1 MASVFPVIGA
11 WWGGNGARIGDGR
24 LIRKGSSSTPF
35 ESAAYTVGER
45 KWTVEITY
53 TSVNSDTQIAMRANW
68 FLAGKQKTDKQD
80 FITTWN
86 IRAGSN
92 AAVKFEFELPT
103 NAYPMWTPSIAVP
116 GTAQDITI
124 HNFNVYE
131 TPKPGIEVVATRALL
146 GVGGSMGL
154 MSFPQ
159 ARVDDLVVVF
169 YASQFGNTAAKPPIG
184 WASSYEKNISGR
196 SGYVAIKRISNST
209 EANNVKLHG
218 DAASAARERALCFLL
233 RGVKDFHLNPWT
245 AGSPVFKDQTQIH
258 LVAAQYHGNNKT
270 PLVPWQDPSED
281 RHYSTGGAST
291 TESWSSIEAGITKS
305 VKTGTNALG
314 FAWVDLIP
322 EVPEEEKKVVPGVAI
337 TEGKDD
343 NPVFIYENGEER
355 PARMR
360 AVPRGYKDIGTMM
373 ITRGFLVAHRGGSVS
388 WPEAS
393 IRAYTNAVMFG
404 AGALEVSCQKT
415 KDGVWFLNHDRTLQR
430 VDKNAPDTP
439 VTEMTWADIQ
449 KYTTMGE
456 PFMTVEEYFAAYGSS
471 HITVLDPKY
480 SAAEWQELKKF
491 FPSDAHGRIIWK
503 FSIDAG
509 WLAGQWKADGWKCW
523 GYSYPDHV
531 TDGRI
536 NEWHK
541 PWDYIGMSW
550 EASDEVWRRTTAL
563 GKPVWG
569 HICPTRQAYD
579 DALAKGAIG
588 CMVSGV
594 ANIYSESLV

>member
-11 WWGGNGARIGDGR
+11 WWGSNGARIGDGR

-35 ESAAYTVGER
+35 ESSAYTVGDR

-53 TSVNSDTQIAMRANW
+53 SADNDTQIAMRANW
-68 FLAGKQKTDKQD
+68 FEAGNKTTGKQD
-80 FITTWN
+80 FIATWN
-86 IRAGSN
+86 IRGGAN
-92 AAVKFEFELPT
+92 AAIRFEFELPT
-103 NAYPMWTPSIAVP
+103 NTYPLWTPSIAVP
-116 GTAQDITI
+116 GTANDITI

-131 TPKPGIEVVATRALL
+131 TPKPGVEVVATQSLL

-159 ARVDDLVVVF
+159 ARVDDVVVVF
-169 YASQFGNTAAKPPIG
+169 YASQFGNTAARPPLG
-184 WASSYEKNISGR
+184 WGSSYEKNISGR

-218 DAASAARERALCFLL
+218 DTTSTARERALCFLL

-245 AGSPVFKDQTQIH
+245 AGSPVFNDQTQIH

-270 PLVPWQDPSED
+270 PIVPWQDPSEE
-281 RHYSTGGAST
+281 RRYSTGGAST

-305 VKTGTNALG
+305 VKTGTNAFG
-314 FAWVDLIP
+314 FAWVDLLP
-322 EVPEEEKKVVPGVAI
+322 EVPEEEQKVVPGVAI
-337 TEGKDD
+337 TEGKLD

-355 PARMR
+355 PATMK

-373 ITRGFLVAHRGGSVS
+373 ITRGFLIAHRGGSVS

-393 IRAYTNAVMFG
+393 IRAYTNAVMYG
-404 AGALEVSCQKT
+404 ADALEVSCQKT
-415 KDGVWFLNHDRTLQR
+415 KDGVWFLNHDRTLKR
-430 VDKNAPDTP
+430 VDPTAPDTP

-449 KYTTMGE
+449 KYHTIGE

-523 GYSYPDHV
+523 GYSYPDQV

-563 GKPVWG
+563 GKPVWA

-579 DALAKGAIG
+579 DGLAKGAIG

>member
-11 WWGGNGARIGDGR
+11 WWGGNGARVGDGR

-35 ESAAYTVGER
+35 ESAAYTVGNR

-53 TSVNSDTQIAMRANW
+53 TADRDTQLAMRANW
-68 FLAGKQKTDKQD
+68 FQAGKQKTDKQD

-86 IRAGSN
+86 IRGGAN
-92 AAVKFEFELPT
+92 AAIKFEFELPT
-103 NAYPMWTPSIAVP
+103 NAYPLWTPSIAVP
-116 GTAQDITI
+116 GTANDITI
-124 HNFNVYE
+124 HNFNIYE
-131 TPKPGIEVVATRALL
+131 TPKPGVEVVATQSIL
-146 GVGGSMGL
+146 GTGGNMGL

-159 ARVDDLVVVF
+159 AKVDDLVVVF
-169 YASQFGNTAAKPPIG
+169 YASQFGNTAAKPPLG
-184 WASSYEKNISGR
+184 WASSVEKNVNGR
-196 SGYVAIKRISNST
+196 SGYVAIKRVTNVSEVT
-209 EANNVKLHG
+209 NVKLHG
-218 DAASAARERALCFLL
+218 DTTTTARERALCFLL
-233 RGVKDFHLNPWT
+233 RGVKDFYPNGWT
-245 AGSPVFKDQTQIH
+245 AGTPAFRDEKFIH

-270 PLVPWQDPSED
+270 PLDPWQDPTEE

-305 VKTGTNALG
+305 VKHGTNALG
-314 FAWVDLIP
+314 FAWIDLTP
-322 EVPEEEKKVVPGVAI
+322 LVEEEEKKVVPGVAI
-337 TEGKDD
+337 TEGKTD
-343 NPVFIYENGEER
+343 NPVFIYENREER
-355 PARMR
+355 PATMR

-373 ITRGFLVAHRGGSVS
+373 ITRGFLIAHRGGSVS

-430 VDKNAPDTP
+430 VDKTAPDTP

-449 KYTTMGE
+449 KYHTIGE

-480 SAAEWQELKKF
+480 SAAEWQDLKKF
-491 FPSDAHGRIIWK
+491 FPTDAHGRIIWK

-509 WLAGQWKADGWKCW
+509 WLANQWKTDGWKCW
-523 GYSYPDHV
+523 GYSYPDQV

-579 DALAKGAIG
+579 DALAKGAVG

>member
-35 ESAAYTVGER
+35 ESAAYTVGDR

-53 TSVNSDTQIAMRANW
+53 TADRDTQLAMRANW
-68 FLAGKQKTDKQD
+68 FQADKQKTDKQD

-86 IRAGSN
+86 IRGGTN
-92 AAVKFEFELPT
+92 AALRFEFELPN

-124 HNFNVYE
+124 HNFNIYE
-131 TPKPGIEVVATRALL
+131 TPKPGLKVNLSGGWGSEANGFGVYYLL
-146 GVGGSMGL
+146 GSRAKVG
-154 MSFPQ
+154 
-159 ARVDDLVVVF
+159 DLLVVF
-169 YASQFGNTAAKPPIG
+169 YASQYGNTKARPPAG
-184 WASSYEKNISGR
+184 WDFKYTSDAGGR
-196 SGYVAIKRISNST
+196 SGYIAVKRCTKEDLDQNIKFNSDSPTDARENFILYSIEGVSNYT
-209 EANNVKLHG
+209 IHQWQPGIPTL
-218 DAASAARERALCFLL
+218 DAA
-233 RGVKDFHLNPWT
+233 KKN
-245 AGSPVFKDQTQIH
+245 
-258 LVAAQYHGNNKT
+258 LVAVQYHA
-270 PLVPWQDPSED
+270 
-281 RHYSTGGAST
+281 YSSTKKPVWYPPEAHDVTTGGKRVT
-291 TESWSSIEAGITKS
+291 NGPWSLTIGAIADS
-305 VKTGTNALG
+305 VKETFGARAY
-314 FAWVDLIP
+314 AWVEL
-322 EVPEEEKKVVPGVAI
+322 EETKPVQPKPQVPGVEVVGSA
-337 TEGKDD
+337 TS
-343 NPVFIYENGEER
+343 NLVFIYQNGEER
-355 PARMR
+355 PATMR
-360 AVPRGYKDIGTMM
+360 AVPRGYSDIYTMM
-373 ITRGFLVAHRGGSVS
+373 DTRGFLIAHRGGSVS

-430 VDKNAPDTP
+430 VDKTAPDTP
-439 VTEMTWADIQ
+439 VTEMTWAEIQ
-449 KYTTMGE
+449 KYHTIGE

-480 SAAEWQELKKF
+480 SAVQWEELKKF

-509 WLAGQWKADGWKCW
+509 WLVNQWKADGWKCW

-541 PWDYIGMSW
+541 PWDYIGMSFD
-550 EASDEVWRRTTAL
+550 ASDEVWNRTTAL

-579 DALAKGAIG
+579 DALAKGAVG

-594 ANIYSESLV
+594 ANIYSKSLV

>member
-35 ESAAYTVGER
+35 ENAAYTVGKR

-53 TSVNSDTQIAMRANW
+53 TSAMSDTQLAMRANW
-68 FLAGKQKTDKQD
+68 FLANKQKTDKQD

-131 TPKPGIEVVATRALL
+131 TPKPGIEVVATQAIS

-159 ARVDDLVVVF
+159 ARVDDVVVVF
-169 YASQFGNTAAKPPIG
+169 YASQFGNTAARPPVG
-184 WASSYEKNISGR
+184 WGSSYEKNISGR

-218 DAASAARERALCFLL
+218 DMTSTARERALCFLL

-270 PLVPWQDPSED
+270 PLVPWQDPSEE

-314 FAWVDLIP
+314 FAWVDLLP

-337 TEGKDD
+337 TEGKTD
-343 NPVFIYENGEER
+343 NPVLIYENGEER
-355 PARMR
+355 PATMK

-393 IRAYTNAVMFG
+393 MRAYTNAVMFG

-430 VDKNAPDTP
+430 VDKSAPDTP
-439 VTEMTWADIQ
+439 VTEMTWAEIQ
-449 KYTTMGE
+449 KYTTIGE

-523 GYSYPDHV
+523 GYSYPDQV

-579 DALAKGAIG
+579 DALAKGAVG

>member
-11 WWGGNGARIGDGR
+11 WWGGNGARVGDGR
-24 LIRKGSSSTPF
+24 LIRKGYSSTPF
-35 ESAAYTVGER
+35 DQSAYTVGDR

-53 TSVNSDTQIAMRANW
+53 SADQDTQIAVRANW
-68 FLAGKQKTDKQD
+68 FDAGKKTTGKQD

-92 AAVKFEFELPT
+92 AAVKFDFELPA
-103 NAYPMWTPSIAVP
+103 NAYPLWTPSIAVP
-116 GTAQDITI
+116 GTANDITI

-131 TPKPGIEVVATRALL
+131 TPKPGLTVNLSGGRGSEANGFGTYYLL
-146 GVGGSMGL
+146 GSRAKVG
-154 MSFPQ
+154 
-159 ARVDDLVVVF
+159 DLLVVF
-169 YASQFGNTAAKPPIG
+169 YASQYGDTKARPPAG
-184 WASSYEKNISGR
+184 WDFKYTRDAGGR
-196 SGYVAIKRISNST
+196 SGYIAVKRCSKEDLDKDIKFNSDSPT
-209 EANNVKLHG
+209 EARENFILYSIEGVSNYTIHQWQPGIPTL
-218 DAASAARERALCFLL
+218 DSAKKNLVAVQYHAYSSTKEPVWYPPEAQ
-233 RGVKDFHLNPWT
+233 NIT
-245 AGSPVFKDQTQIH
+245 AGGKRVIN
-258 LVAAQYHGNNKT
+258 G
-270 PLVPWQDPSED
+270 PWSL
-281 RHYSTGGAST
+281 TIGA
-291 TESWSSIEAGITKS
+291 IANS
-305 VKTGTNALG
+305 VKETFGARAY
-314 FAWVDLIP
+314 AWIEL
-322 EVPEEEKKVVPGVAI
+322 EESNPVQPKPQVPGVDIVGSAAS
-337 TEGKDD
+337 
-343 NPVFIYENGEER
+343 NPVFVYQNGEER
-355 PARMR
+355 PATMR
-360 AVPRGYKDIGTMM
+360 AVPRGYSDIYTMM
-373 ITRGFLVAHRGGSVS
+373 DTRGFLIAHRGGSVS

-393 IRAYTNAVMFG
+393 MRAYTNSVMFG

-415 KDGVWFLNHDRTLQR
+415 NDGVWFLNHDRTLQR
-430 VDKNAPDTP
+430 VDKSAPDTP
-439 VTEMTWADIQ
+439 VTEMTWAEIQ
-449 KYTTMGE
+449 KYTTIGE

-491 FPSDAHGRIIWK
+491 FPTDAHGRIIWK

-523 GYSYPDHV
+523 GYAYPDHV

-550 EASDEVWRRTTAL
+550 EASDEVWRRTTAI
-563 GKPVWG
+563 GKPVWA

-579 DALAKGAIG
+579 DGLAKGAIG

>member
-1 MASVFPVIGA
+1 MASVFPIIGT
-11 WWGGNGARIGDGR
+11 WWGGNGARVGDGR

-35 ESAAYTVGER
+35 ESSAYPVGNR

-53 TSVNSDTQIAMRANW
+53 SADQDTQIAMRANW
-68 FLAGKQKTDKQD
+68 FEAGKKTTGKQD

-86 IRAGSN
+86 IRGGAN
-92 AAVKFEFELPT
+92 AALRFEFELPT
-103 NAYPMWTPSIAVP
+103 STYPLWTPSIAVP
-116 GTAQDITI
+116 GTANDITI

-131 TPKPGIEVVATRALL
+131 TPKPGVEVVATQSIL

-159 ARVDDLVVVF
+159 ARVDDVVVVF
-169 YASQFGNTAAKPPIG
+169 YASQFGNTAARPPIG
-184 WASSYEKNISGR
+184 WASSLEKNVSGR
-196 SGYVAIKRISNST
+196 SGYVAVKKITNST
-209 EANNVKLHG
+209 EANNIKLHG
-218 DAASAARERALCFLL
+218 NTTTTARERALCLLL
-233 RGVKDFHLNPWT
+233 RGVKEFVINPWT
-245 AGSPVFKDQTQIH
+245 AGTPILKDDKYIH

-270 PLVPWQDPSED
+270 PLVPWQDPSEE
-281 RHYSTGGAST
+281 RRYSTGGAST
-291 TESWSSIEAGITKS
+291 TESWSSIEAGITKN
-305 VKTGTNALG
+305 VKAGTNALG
-314 FAWVDLIP
+314 FAWVDL
-322 EVPEEEKKVVPGVAI
+322 VPIVEDVPQKVVPGVAI
-337 TEGKDD
+337 TGGKLD

-355 PARMR
+355 PTTMK

-373 ITRGFLVAHRGGSVS
+373 ITRGFLIAHRGGSVS

-393 IRAYTNAVMFG
+393 MRAYTNAVMFG

-430 VDKNAPDTP
+430 VDKSAPDTP
-439 VTEMTWADIQ
+439 VTEMTWAEIK
-449 KYTTMGE
+449 KYTTIGE
-456 PFMTVEEYFAAYGSS
+456 PFMTVEEYFSAYGSS

-480 SAAEWQELKKF
+480 SAAQWQELKKF
-491 FPSDAHGRIIWK
+491 FPTDAQGRIIWK

-509 WLAGQWKADGWKCW
+509 WLANQWKSDGWKCW
-523 GYSYPDHV
+523 GYSYPDQV

-536 NEWHK
+536 NEWYK

-563 GKPVWG
+563 GKPVWA

-579 DALAKGAIG
+579 DGLAKGAIG

-594 ANIYSESLV
+594 ANIYSDSLV

>member
-1 MASVFPVIGA
+1 M
-11 WWGGNGARIGDGR
+11 
-24 LIRKGSSSTPF
+24 
-35 ESAAYTVGER
+35 
-45 KWTVEITY
+45 
-53 TSVNSDTQIAMRANW
+53 SDTQLAMRANW
-68 FLAGKQKTDKQD
+68 FLANKQKTDKQD

-103 NAYPMWTPSIAVP
+103 NTYPMWTPSIAVP

-124 HNFNVYE
+124 HNFNIYE
-131 TPKPGIEVVATRALL
+131 TPKPGIEVVATQALL
-146 GVGGSMGL
+146 GVGGSMSL

-159 ARVDDLVVVF
+159 ARVDDVVVVF
-169 YASQFGNTAAKPPIG
+169 YASQFGNTAAKPPVG
-184 WASSYEKNISGR
+184 WGSSYEKNISGR

-209 EANNVKLHG
+209 EANKVKLHG
-218 DAASAARERALCFLL
+218 DTISTARERALCFLL

-258 LVAAQYHGNNKT
+258 LVAAQYHGTNKT
-270 PLVPWQDPSED
+270 SIVPWQDPSED

-305 VKTGTNALG
+305 VKTGTNAFG
-314 FAWVDLIP
+314 FAWVDLLP
-322 EVPEEEKKVVPGVAI
+322 EVPEEEQKVVPGVAI
-337 TEGKDD
+337 TEGKLD

-355 PARMR
+355 PATMK

-373 ITRGFLVAHRGGSVS
+373 ITRGFLIAHRGGSVS

-393 IRAYTNAVMFG
+393 IRAYTNAVMYG

-430 VDKNAPDTP
+430 VDKSAPDTP

-449 KYTTMGE
+449 KYHTIGE

-491 FPSDAHGRIIWK
+491 FPTDAQGRIIWK

-509 WLAGQWKADGWKCW
+509 WLANQWKSDGWKCW

-579 DALAKGAIG
+579 DALAKGAVG

>member
-24 LIRKGSSSTPF
+24 LVRKGSSSTPF
-35 ESAAYTVGER
+35 ESAAYTVGDR

-53 TSVNSDTQIAMRANW
+53 TADRDTQLAMRANW
-68 FLAGKQKTDKQD
+68 FQAGKQKTDKQD

-86 IRAGSN
+86 IRGGTN
-92 AAVKFEFELPT
+92 AAIKFDFELPN

-131 TPKPGIEVVATRALL
+131 TPKPGIEVVATQALL
-146 GVGGSMGL
+146 GIGGSMGL

-159 ARVDDLVVVF
+159 ARVDDVVVVF
-169 YASQFGNTAAKPPIG
+169 YASQFGNTAARPPVG
-184 WASSYEKNISGR
+184 WGSSYEKNISGR

-209 EANNVKLHG
+209 EANNVRLHG
-218 DAASAARERALCFLL
+218 DTASAARERALCFLL

-258 LVAAQYHGNNKT
+258 LVAAQYHGGNKT

-314 FAWVDLIP
+314 FAWVDLLP
-322 EVPEEEKKVVPGVAI
+322 EVPEEEQKILPGVAI
-337 TEGKDD
+337 TEGKLD

-355 PARMR
+355 PATMK

-373 ITRGFLVAHRGGSVS
+373 ITRGFLIAHRGGSVS

-430 VDKNAPDTP
+430 VDKTAPDTP
-439 VTEMTWADIQ
+439 VTEMTWAEIQ
-449 KYTTMGE
+449 KFTTMGE

-480 SAAEWQELKKF
+480 SAVQWEELKKF

-509 WLAGQWKADGWKCW
+509 WLANQWKADGWKCW
-523 GYSYPDHV
+523 GYSYPDQV

-541 PWDYIGMSW
+541 PWDYIGMSFD
-550 EASDEVWRRTTAL
+550 ASDEVWNRTTAL

-579 DALAKGAIG
+579 DALAKGAVG

>member
-11 WWGGNGARIGDGR
+11 WWGGNGARVGDGR

-35 ESAAYTVGER
+35 ESSAYSVGER

-53 TSVNSDTQIAMRANW
+53 TADRDTQLAMRSNW
-68 FLAGKQKTDKQD
+68 FEAGKKTTGKQD

-86 IRAGSN
+86 IRGGAN
-92 AAVKFEFELPT
+92 AAIKFEFELPA
-103 NAYPMWTPSIAVP
+103 NAYPLWTPSIAVP
-116 GTAQDITI
+116 GTANDITI

-131 TPKPGIEVVATRALL
+131 TPKPGIEVVATQSIL
-146 GVGGSMGL
+146 GTGGNMEL

-159 ARVDDLVVVF
+159 AKVDDLVVVF
-169 YASQFGNTAAKPPIG
+169 YASQFGNTAAKPPLG
-184 WASSYEKNISGR
+184 WASSIEKNVNGR
-196 SGYVAIKRISNST
+196 SGYVAIKRVTNVSEVT
-209 EANNVKLHG
+209 NVKLHG
-218 DAASAARERALCFLL
+218 DTTTTARERALCFLL
-233 RGVKDFHLNPWT
+233 RGVKDFYPNGWT
-245 AGSPVFKDQTQIH
+245 AGTPAFRDEKFIH

-270 PLVPWQDPSED
+270 PLDPWQDSTEE

-291 TESWSSIEAGITKS
+291 TESWSSIEAGVTKS
-305 VKTGTNALG
+305 VRHGTNALG
-314 FAWVDLIP
+314 FAWVDLTP
-322 EVPEEEKKVVPGVAI
+322 LVEEEEKKVVPGVAI
-337 TEGKDD
+337 TEGKLD
-343 NPVFIYENGEER
+343 NPVFIWENSEER
-355 PARMR
+355 PATMR

-373 ITRGFLVAHRGGSVS
+373 ITRGFLIAHRGGSVS

-415 KDGVWFLNHDRTLQR
+415 KDGVWFLNHDRTLKR
-430 VDKNAPDTP
+430 VDPTAPDTP

-449 KYTTMGE
+449 KYHTIGE

-480 SAAEWQELKKF
+480 SAVEWQELKKF
-491 FPSDAHGRIIWK
+491 FPTDAHGRIIWK

-509 WLAGQWKADGWKCW
+509 WLANQWKSDGWKCW
-523 GYSYPDHV
+523 GYSYPDQV

-536 NEWHK
+536 NEWYK

-579 DALAKGAIG
+579 DALAKGAVG

>member
-35 ESAAYTVGER
+35 ESAAYTVGDR
-45 KWTVEITY
+45 KWTAEITY

-68 FLAGKQKTDKQD
+68 FLANKQKTNNQD

-103 NAYPMWTPSIAVP
+103 NTYPMWTPSIAVP

-131 TPKPGIEVVATRALL
+131 TPKPGIEVVATQALL

-159 ARVDDLVVVF
+159 ARVDDVVVVF
-169 YASQFGNTAAKPPIG
+169 YASQFGNTAARPPVG
-184 WASSYEKNISGR
+184 WGSSYEKNISGR

-218 DAASAARERALCFLL
+218 DMASTARERALCFLL

-314 FAWVDLIP
+314 FAWVDLLP

-337 TEGKDD
+337 TDGKVD

-355 PARMR
+355 PATMK

-373 ITRGFLVAHRGGSVS
+373 ITRGFLIAHRGGSVS

-393 IRAYTNAVMFG
+393 MRAYTNAVMYG

-415 KDGVWFLNHDRTLQR
+415 KDGVWFLNHDRTLKR
-430 VDKNAPDTP
+430 VDPTAPDTP

-449 KYTTMGE
+449 KYHTIGE

-480 SAAEWQELKKF
+480 SAVEWQELKKF
-491 FPSDAHGRIIWK
+491 FPTDAHGRIIWK

-509 WLAGQWKADGWKCW
+509 WLANQWKADGWKCW
-523 GYSYPDHV
+523 GYSYPDQV

-579 DALAKGAIG
+579 DALAKGAVG

>member
-24 LIRKGSSSTPF
+24 LLRKGSSSTPF
-35 ESAAYTVGER
+35 ESAAYTVGDR

-53 TSVNSDTQIAMRANW
+53 SADQDTQIAMRANW
-68 FLAGKQKTDKQD
+68 FEAGKKTTGKQD

-92 AAVKFEFELPT
+92 AAVKFDFELPA
-103 NAYPMWTPSIAVP
+103 NAYPLWTPSIAVP
-116 GTAQDITI
+116 GTANDITI
-124 HNFNVYE
+124 HNFNIYE
-131 TPKPGIEVVATRALL
+131 TPKPGLTVNLSGGRGSEATGFGTYYLL
-146 GVGGSMGL
+146 GSRAKVG
-154 MSFPQ
+154 
-159 ARVDDLVVVF
+159 DLLVVF
-169 YASQFGNTAAKPPIG
+169 YASQYGNTKARPPSG
-184 WASSYEKNISGR
+184 WDFKYTSDAGGR
-196 SGYVAIKRISNST
+196 SGYLAVKRCTEEDLDKNIKFNSDSPT
-209 EANNVKLHG
+209 EARENFILYSIGGVSNYTIHQWQPGIPAL
-218 DAASAARERALCFLL
+218 DAT
-233 RGVKDFHLNPWT
+233 KKN
-245 AGSPVFKDQTQIH
+245 
-258 LVAAQYHGNNKT
+258 LVAVQYHA
-270 PLVPWQDPSED
+270 
-281 RHYSTGGAST
+281 YSSTKEPVWYPPEAQNVTTGGKRVT
-291 TESWSSIEAGITKS
+291 NGSWSLTIGAIANS
-305 VKTGTNALG
+305 VKETFGARAY
-314 FAWVDLIP
+314 AWVEL
-322 EVPEEEKKVVPGVAI
+322 EESNPVQPKPQVPGVEVVGSA
-337 TEGKDD
+337 TT
-343 NPVFIYENGEER
+343 NLVFVYQNGEEHQ
-355 PARMR
+355 ATMK

-373 ITRGFLVAHRGGSVS
+373 ITRGFLIAHRGGSVS

-393 IRAYTNAVMFG
+393 MRAYTNAVMYG

-430 VDKNAPDTP
+430 VDKTAPNTP

-449 KYTTMGE
+449 KYHTIGE

-491 FPSDAHGRIIWK
+491 FPTDAHGRIIWK

-550 EASDEVWRRTTAL
+550 EASDEVWRRTTAF

-579 DALAKGAIG
+579 DALAKGAVG

>member
-1 MASVFPVIGA
+1 MASVFPVIGS
-11 WWGGNGARIGDGR
+11 WWGGNGARVGDGR

-35 ESAAYTVGER
+35 ESFAYTVGDR

-53 TSVNSDTQIAMRANW
+53 TADRDTQLVMRANW
-68 FLAGKQKTDKQD
+68 FQADKQKTDKQD

-86 IRAGSN
+86 IRGGTN
-92 AAVKFEFELPT
+92 AAIKFDFELPN

-131 TPKPGIEVVATRALL
+131 TPKPGIEVVATQALL

-159 ARVDDLVVVF
+159 ARVDDVVVVF
-169 YASQFGNTAAKPPIG
+169 YASQFGNTAARPPLG
-184 WASSYEKNISGR
+184 WGSSYEKNISGR

-218 DAASAARERALCFLL
+218 GTTSTARERALCFLL

-245 AGSPVFKDQTQIH
+245 AGSPVFKDKTQIH
-258 LVAAQYHGNNKT
+258 LVAAQYHGNNNT
-270 PLVPWQDPSED
+270 PLVPWQDPSEE

-305 VKTGTNALG
+305 VKTGTNAYG
-314 FAWVDLIP
+314 FAWVDLLP
-322 EVPEEEKKVVPGVAI
+322 EVPEEEQKVVPGVAI
-337 TEGKDD
+337 TEGKLD
-343 NPVFIYENGEER
+343 NPVFIYENAEER
-355 PARMR
+355 PATMR

-373 ITRGFLVAHRGGSVS
+373 ITRGFLIAHRGGSVS

-393 IRAYTNAVMFG
+393 MRAYTNAVMFG

-415 KDGVWFLNHDRTLQR
+415 KDGVWFLNHDRTLKR
-430 VDKNAPDTP
+430 VDKTAPDTP
-439 VTEMTWADIQ
+439 VTEMTWAEIQ
-449 KYTTMGE
+449 KYTTIGE
-456 PFMTVEEYFAAYGSS
+456 PFVTVEEYFAAYGSS

-491 FPSDAHGRIIWK
+491 LPTDAHGRIIWK

-563 GKPVWG
+563 GKPVWA

-579 DALAKGAIG
+579 DGLAKGAIG

-594 ANIYSESLV
+594 ASIYSESLV

>member
-11 WWGGNGARIGDGR
+11 WWGGNGARVGDGR

-35 ESAAYTVGER
+35 ESSAYTVGER

-53 TSVNSDTQIAMRANW
+53 SADNDTQLAMRANW
-68 FLAGKQKTDKQD
+68 FEAGKKTTGKQD

-86 IRAGSN
+86 IRGGAN
-92 AAVKFEFELPT
+92 AAIKFEFELPT
-103 NAYPMWTPSIAVP
+103 NAYPLWTPSIAVP
-116 GTAQDITI
+116 GTANDITI
-124 HNFNVYE
+124 HNFNIYE
-131 TPKPGIEVVATRALL
+131 TPKPGVEVVATQSIL
-146 GVGGSMGL
+146 GTGGNMGL
-154 MSFPQ
+154 LSFPQ
-159 ARVDDLVVVF
+159 ANVDDLVVVF
-169 YASQFGNTAAKPPIG
+169 YASQFGNTAAKPPLG
-184 WASSYEKNISGR
+184 WASSVEKNVNGR
-196 SGYVAIKRISNST
+196 SGYVAIKRVTNVSEVT
-209 EANNVKLHG
+209 NVKLHG
-218 DAASAARERALCFLL
+218 DTTTTARERALCFLL
-233 RGVKDFHLNPWT
+233 RGVKDFYPNGWT
-245 AGSPVFKDQTQIH
+245 AGTPAFRDEKFIH

-270 PLVPWQDPSED
+270 PLDPWQDPTEE

-305 VKTGTNALG
+305 VKHGTNALG
-314 FAWVDLIP
+314 FAWVDLTPLI
-322 EVPEEEKKVVPGVAI
+322 EEEEKKVVPGVAI
-337 TEGKDD
+337 TEGKLD

-355 PARMR
+355 PATMR

-373 ITRGFLVAHRGGSVS
+373 ITRGFLIAHRGGSVS

-393 IRAYTNAVMFG
+393 MRAYTNAVMFG

-415 KDGVWFLNHDRTLQR
+415 KDGVWFLNHDRTLKR
-430 VDKNAPDTP
+430 VDPTAPDTP

-449 KYTTMGE
+449 KYHTIGE

-480 SAAEWQELKKF
+480 SAVEWQELKKF
-491 FPSDAHGRIIWK
+491 FPTDAHGRIIWK

-509 WLAGQWKADGWKCW
+509 WLANQWKSDGWKCW
-523 GYSYPDHV
+523 GYSYPDQV

-563 GKPVWG
+563 GKPVWA

-579 DALAKGAIG
+579 DGLAKGAVG

>member
-35 ESAAYTVGER
+35 ESAAYTVGDR

-53 TSVNSDTQIAMRANW
+53 TADRDTQLAMRANW
-68 FLAGKQKTDKQD
+68 FPAGKQKTDKQD

-92 AAVKFEFELPT
+92 AAVKFEFELPN

-124 HNFNVYE
+124 HNFNVYA
-131 TPKPGIEVVATRALL
+131 TPKPGLNVNLSGGRGSEANGFGTYFLL
-146 GVGGSMGL
+146 GDKAKVG
-154 MSFPQ
+154 
-159 ARVDDLVVVF
+159 DLLVVF
-169 YASQFGNTAAKPPIG
+169 YASQYGNTKARPPAG
-184 WASSYEKNISGR
+184 WDFKYTSDAGGR
-196 SGYVAIKRISNST
+196 SGYIAVKRCAQEDLDKNIKFNNDSPT
-209 EANNVKLHG
+209 EARENFILYSIEGVSNYTIHQWQPGIPTL
-218 DAASAARERALCFLL
+218 DAS
-233 RGVKDFHLNPWT
+233 KKN
-245 AGSPVFKDQTQIH
+245 
-258 LVAAQYHGNNKT
+258 LVAVQYHA
-270 PLVPWQDPSED
+270 
-281 RHYSTGGAST
+281 YSSTKEPVWYPPEAQNVTTGGKRVT
-291 TESWSSIEAGITKS
+291 NGSWSLTIGAIANS
-305 VKTGTNALG
+305 VKETFGARAY
-314 FAWVDLIP
+314 AWVEL
-322 EVPEEEKKVVPGVAI
+322 EESNPVQPKPQVPGVEVVGSA
-337 TEGKDD
+337 TT
-343 NPVFIYENGEER
+343 NLVFVYQNGEER
-355 PARMR
+355 PATMK

-373 ITRGFLVAHRGGSVS
+373 ITRGFLIAHRGGSVS

-393 IRAYTNAVMFG
+393 MRAYTNAVMYG

-415 KDGVWFLNHDRTLQR
+415 KDGVWFLNHDRTLKR
-430 VDKNAPDTP
+430 VDPTAPDTP

-449 KYTTMGE
+449 KYHTIGE

-491 FPSDAHGRIIWK
+491 FPTDAQGRIIWK

-509 WLAGQWKADGWKCW
+509 WLANQWKSDGWKCW
-523 GYSYPDHV
+523 GYSYPDQV

-550 EASDEVWRRTTAL
+550 EASDEVWRRATAL
-563 GKPVWG
+563 GKPVWA

-579 DALAKGAIG
+579 DGLAKGAVG

>member
-1 MASVFPVIGA
+1 MASVFPVIGT
-11 WWGGNGARIGDGR
+11 WWGGNGARVGDGR

-35 ESAAYTVGER
+35 ESSAYTVGDR

-53 TSVNSDTQIAMRANW
+53 SADQDTQIAMRANW
-68 FLAGKQKTDKQD
+68 FEAGKKTTGKQD

-86 IRAGSN
+86 IRGGVN
-92 AAVKFEFELPT
+92 AAIRFEFELPT
-103 NAYPMWTPSIAVP
+103 NTYPLWTPSIAVP
-116 GTAQDITI
+116 GTANDITI

-131 TPKPGIEVVATRALL
+131 TPKPGVEVVATQSIL

-159 ARVDDLVVVF
+159 ARVDDVVVVF
-169 YASQFGNTAAKPPIG
+169 YASQFGNTAARPPIG
-184 WASSYEKNISGR
+184 WASSFEKNVSGR
-196 SGYVAIKRISNST
+196 SGYVAVKKITNST
-209 EANNVKLHG
+209 EANNIKLHG
-218 DAASAARERALCFLL
+218 DTTTTARERALCFLL
-233 RGVKDFHLNPWT
+233 RGVKEFAINPWT
-245 AGSPVFKDQTQIH
+245 SGTPILKDDKYIH

-270 PLVPWQDPSED
+270 PLVPWQDPSEE

-291 TESWSSIEAGITKS
+291 TDSWSSIEGGITKN
-305 VKTGTNALG
+305 VKTGTNAFG
-314 FAWVDLIP
+314 FAWVDL
-322 EVPEEEKKVVPGVAI
+322 VPMVEDVPQKVIPGVAI
-337 TEGKDD
+337 SEGKL
-343 NPVFIYENGEER
+343 NNLVFIYENGEER
-355 PARMR
+355 PATMR

-373 ITRGFLVAHRGGSVS
+373 ITRGFLIAHRGGSVS

-393 IRAYTNAVMFG
+393 MRAYTNAVMYG

-430 VDKNAPDTP
+430 VDKSAPDTP
-439 VTEMTWADIQ
+439 VTEMTWAEIK
-449 KYTTMGE
+449 KYTTIGE

-480 SAAEWQELKKF
+480 SATQWQELKKF
-491 FPSDAHGRIIWK
+491 FPSDAQGRIIWK

-509 WLAGQWKADGWKCW
+509 WLANQWKSDGWKCW
-523 GYSYPDHV
+523 GYSYPDQV

-579 DALAKGAIG
+579 DALAKGAVG

>member
-35 ESAAYTVGER
+35 ESAAYTVGDR

-53 TSVNSDTQIAMRANW
+53 TADRDTQLAMRANW
-68 FLAGKQKTDKQD
+68 FQAGKQKTDKQD

-86 IRAGSN
+86 IRGGTN
-92 AAVKFEFELPT
+92 AAIKFDFELPN

-116 GTAQDITI
+116 GTANDITI
-124 HNFNVYE
+124 HNFNIYE
-131 TPKPGIEVVATRALL
+131 TPKPGIEVVATQALL

-159 ARVDDLVVVF
+159 ARVDDVVVVF
-169 YASQFGNTAAKPPIG
+169 YASQFGNTAARPPTG
-184 WASSYEKNISGR
+184 WGSSYEKNISGR

-218 DAASAARERALCFLL
+218 DMASTARERALCFLL

-245 AGSPVFKDQTQIH
+245 AGSPVFKDQAQIH

-270 PLVPWQDPSED
+270 PIVPWQDPSEE

-305 VKTGTNALG
+305 VKTGTNAHG

-337 TEGKDD
+337 TEGKLD

-355 PARMR
+355 PATMR

-393 IRAYTNAVMFG
+393 MRAYTNAVMFG

-430 VDKNAPDTP
+430 VDKTAPNTP
-439 VTEMTWADIQ
+439 VTEMTWAEIQ
-449 KYTTMGE
+449 KYTTIGE

-480 SAAEWQELKKF
+480 SAVEWQELKKF
-491 FPSDAHGRIIWK
+491 FPTDAHGRIIWK

-523 GYSYPDHV
+523 GYSYPDQA

-541 PWDYIGMSW
+541 PWDYVGMTFD
-550 EASDEVWRRTTAL
+550 ASDEVWRRTIAL

-569 HICPTRQAYD
+569 HICPTRDAYD
-579 DALAKGAIG
+579 QAMAKGAIG

>member
-11 WWGGNGARIGDGR
+11 WWGGNGARVGDGR

-35 ESAAYTVGER
+35 EVNAYPVFNR

-53 TSVNSDTQIAMRANW
+53 SADQDTQIAMRTNW
-68 FLAGKQKTDKQD
+68 FEAGKKSTGKQD

-86 IRAGSN
+86 IRGGAN
-92 AAVKFEFELPT
+92 AALKFDFELPVNT
-103 NAYPMWTPSIAVP
+103 YPLWTPSIAVP
-116 GTAQDITI
+116 GTANDITI
-124 HNFNVYE
+124 HNFNIYE
-131 TPKPGIEVVATRALL
+131 TPKPGLQVHLAS
-146 GVGGSMGL
+146 GGGSEANGFGTFRFVA
-154 MSFPQ
+154 STTE
-159 ARVDDLVVVF
+159 VGDLLVVF
-169 YASQFGNTAAKPPIG
+169 YASQFGNTKARPPSG
-184 WASSYEKNISGR
+184 WDFQYTSDAGGR
-196 SGYVAIKRISNST
+196 SGYVAVKRCTADDVGATFKFNSDDT
-209 EANNVKLHG
+209 TN
-218 DAASAARERALCFLL
+218 ARENFVVFAIGGVSNYKIHQWQPGIPAL
-233 RGVKDFHLNPWT
+233 KSDKKN
-245 AGSPVFKDQTQIH
+245 
-258 LVAAQYHGNNKT
+258 LVAVQYHAVASRDEPAWYPPGT
-270 PLVPWQDPSED
+270 DPIA
-281 RHYSTGGAST
+281 RGGKRNRGT
-291 TESWSSIEAGITKS
+291 SWSMTIGAVANS
-305 VKTGTNALG
+305 VKESYGARAYAWLELEETNPAP
-314 FAWVDLIP
+314 P
-322 EVPEEEKKVVPGVAI
+322 EINIPGVEI
-337 TEGKDD
+337 HDIGSS
-343 NPVFIYENGEER
+343 NPVYVYHNGEPS
-355 PARMR
+355 PASMR
-360 AVPRGYKDIGTMM
+360 AVPRGYRDIFTM
-373 ITRGFLVAHRGGSVS
+373 IDTHGFLIAHRGGSVS

-415 KDGVWFLNHDRTLQR
+415 KDGVWFLNHDRTLKR
-430 VDKNAPDTP
+430 VDPTAPDTP

-449 KYTTMGE
+449 KYHTIGE
-456 PFMTVEEYFAAYGSS
+456 PFMTVEEYFTAYGSS

-491 FPSDAHGRIIWK
+491 FPTDAHGRIIWK

-509 WLAGQWKADGWKCW
+509 WLANQWKADGWKCW
-523 GYSYPDHV
+523 GYSYPDQV

-541 PWDYIGMSW
+541 PWDYVGMSW

-579 DALAKGAIG
+579 DALAKGAVG

>member
-1 MASVFPVIGA
+1 MASVFPAIGA
-11 WWGGNGARIGDGR
+11 WWGGNGARVGDGR

-35 ESAAYTVGER
+35 ENTAYTVGAR
-45 KWTVEITY
+45 KWTAEITY
-53 TSVNSDTQIAMRANW
+53 SADQDTQLAMRANW
-68 FLAGKQKTDKQD
+68 FLADKQKTDKQD

-86 IRAGSN
+86 LRGGANTAI
-92 AAVKFEFELPT
+92 KFEFELPT
-103 NAYPMWTPSIAVP
+103 NTYPMWTPSIAVP
-116 GTAQDITI
+116 GTANDITI
-124 HNFNVYE
+124 HNLNVYE
-131 TPKPGIEVVATRALL
+131 TPKPGIEVVATQALL

-154 MSFPQ
+154 MSFPK
-159 ARVDDLVVVF
+159 ARVDDVVVVF
-169 YASQFGNTAAKPPIG
+169 YASQFGNTGARPPIG
-184 WASSYEKNISGR
+184 WGSSYEKNISGR

-218 DAASAARERALCFLL
+218 DATSTARERALCFLL

-270 PLVPWQDPSED
+270 PLIPWQDPSED

-291 TESWSSIEAGITKS
+291 TESWSSIEAGFTKS
-305 VKTGTNALG
+305 VKAGTNALG
-314 FAWVDLIP
+314 FAWIDLLP
-322 EVPEEEKKVVPGVAI
+322 EVPEEEQKIVPGVAI
-337 TEGKDD
+337 TEGKLD
-343 NPVFIYENGEER
+343 NPVFIYENGEEH
-355 PARMR
+355 PATMR
-360 AVPRGYKDIGTMM
+360 AVPLGYKDIGTMM
-373 ITRGFLVAHRGGSVS
+373 ITRGFLIAHRGGSVS

-393 IRAYTNAVMFG
+393 MRAYTNSVMYG

-430 VDKNAPDTP
+430 VDKTAPDTP
-439 VTEMTWADIQ
+439 VTEMTWAEIQ
-449 KYTTMGE
+449 KYTTIGE
-456 PFMTVEEYFAAYGSS
+456 PFMTVEEYFSAYGSS

-509 WLAGQWKADGWKCW
+509 WLANQWKADGWKCW

-541 PWDYIGMSW
+541 PWDYVGMSW
-550 EASDEVWRRTTAL
+550 EASDEVWRRTIAL
-563 GKPVWG
+563 GKPVWA
-569 HICPTRQAYD
+569 HICPTRDAYD
-579 DALAKGAIG
+579 QGLAKGAIG

>member
-1 MASVFPVIGA
+1 MASVFPVIGT
-11 WWGGNGARIGDGR
+11 WWGGNGARVGDGR

-35 ESAAYTVGER
+35 ESSAYTVGDH

-53 TSVNSDTQIAMRANW
+53 SADQDTQIAMRANW
-68 FLAGKQKTDKQD
+68 FEAGKKTTGKQD

-86 IRAGSN
+86 IRGGAN
-92 AAVKFEFELPT
+92 AALRFEFELPA
-103 NAYPMWTPSIAVP
+103 NAYPLWTPSIAVP
-116 GTAQDITI
+116 GTANDITI

-131 TPKPGIEVVATRALL
+131 TPKPGLIVNLSGGRGSEANGFGTYYLL
-146 GVGGSMGL
+146 GSRAKVG
-154 MSFPQ
+154 
-159 ARVDDLVVVF
+159 DLLVVF
-169 YASQFGNTAAKPPIG
+169 YASQYGNTKARPPSG
-184 WASSYEKNISGR
+184 WDFKYTSDAGGR
-196 SGYVAIKRISNST
+196 SGYVAVKRCAQEDLDKNIKFNSDSPT
-209 EANNVKLHG
+209 EARENFILYSIEGVSNYTIHQWQPGIPTL
-218 DAASAARERALCFLL
+218 DAS
-233 RGVKDFHLNPWT
+233 KKN
-245 AGSPVFKDQTQIH
+245 
-258 LVAAQYHGNNKT
+258 LVAVQYHAYSSTKEPVWYPPEAKNVTTGGKRVTNGSWSLTIGAIANSVKETFGARAYAWVELEESNPEKPTPKT
-270 PLVPWQDPSED
+270 PGVEVVDSGSSNLVFVYQ
-281 RHYSTGGAST
+281 
-291 TESWSSIEAGITKS
+291 
-305 VKTGTNALG
+305 
-314 FAWVDLIP
+314 
-322 EVPEEEKKVVPGVAI
+322 
-337 TEGKDD
+337 
-343 NPVFIYENGEER
+343 NGEER
-355 PARMR
+355 PATMK
-360 AVPRGYKDIGTMM
+360 AVPRGYKDIETMM
-373 ITRGFLVAHRGGSVS
+373 TTRGFLIAHRGGSVS

-393 IRAYTNAVMFG
+393 MRAYTNAVMYG
-404 AGALEVSCQKT
+404 SGALEVSCQKT

-430 VDKNAPDTP
+430 VDKSAPDTP

-449 KYTTMGE
+449 KYTTIGE

-480 SAAEWQELKKF
+480 SAAQWQELKKF
-491 FPSDAHGRIIWK
+491 FPTDAQGRIIWK

-523 GYSYPDHV
+523 GYSYPDQV

-541 PWDYIGMSW
+541 SWDYIGMSW
-550 EASDEVWRRTTAL
+550 EASDEVWRRTIAL

>member
-11 WWGGNGARIGDGR
+11 WWGGNGARVGDGR

-35 ESAAYTVGER
+35 ESSAYTVGER

-53 TSVNSDTQIAMRANW
+53 SADNDTQLAMRANW
-68 FLAGKQKTDKQD
+68 FEAGKKTTGKQD
-80 FITTWN
+80 FIATWN
-86 IRAGSN
+86 IRGGAN
-92 AAVKFEFELPT
+92 AALRFEFELPT
-103 NAYPMWTPSIAVP
+103 NAYPLWTPSIAIP
-116 GTAQDITI
+116 GTANDITI

-131 TPKPGIEVVATRALL
+131 TPKPGVEVVATQALL

-159 ARVDDLVVVF
+159 ARADDVVVVF
-169 YASQFGNTAAKPPIG
+169 YASQFGNTAARPPTG
-184 WASSYEKNISGR
+184 WGSSYEKNISGR

-218 DAASAARERALCFLL
+218 DTVSTARERALCFLL

-270 PLVPWQDPSED
+270 PLVPWQDPSEE

-305 VKTGTNALG
+305 VKPGTNALG
-314 FAWVDLIP
+314 FAWFDLLP
-322 EVPEEEKKVVPGVAI
+322 EVPEEEQKVVPGVAI
-337 TEGKDD
+337 TEGKLD

-355 PARMR
+355 PATMR

-393 IRAYTNAVMFG
+393 MRAYTNAVMFG

-430 VDKNAPDTP
+430 VDKNAPNTP
-439 VTEMTWADIQ
+439 VTEMTWAEIQ
-449 KYTTMGE
+449 KYTTIGE
-456 PFMTVEEYFAAYGSS
+456 PFVTVEEYFAAYGSS

-480 SAAEWQELKKF
+480 SAAQWQELKKF
-491 FPSDAHGRIIWK
+491 FPSDAQGRIIWK

-509 WLAGQWKADGWKCW
+509 WLANQWKTDGWKCW
-523 GYSYPDHV
+523 GYSYPDQV

-579 DALAKGAIG
+579 DALAKGAVG

>member
-35 ESAAYTVGER
+35 ESAAYTVGDR

-53 TSVNSDTQIAMRANW
+53 TADRDTQLAMRANW
-68 FLAGKQKTDKQD
+68 FQAGKQKTDKQD

-86 IRAGSN
+86 IRGGTN
-92 AAVKFEFELPT
+92 AAIKFDFELPN
-103 NAYPMWTPSIAVP
+103 NAYPMWTPSISVP

-131 TPKPGIEVVATRALL
+131 TPKPGVEVVATQSIL
-146 GVGGSMGL
+146 GTGGNMGL
-154 MSFPQ
+154 LSFPQ
-159 ARVDDLVVVF
+159 AKVDDLVVVF
-169 YASQFGNTAAKPPIG
+169 YASQFGNTAAKPPLG
-184 WASSYEKNISGR
+184 WASSIEKNVNGR
-196 SGYVAIKRISNST
+196 SGYVAIKRVTNVS
-209 EANNVKLHG
+209 EVMNVKLHG
-218 DAASAARERALCFLL
+218 DTTTTARERALCFLL
-233 RGVKDFHLNPWT
+233 RGVKDFYPNGWT
-245 AGSPVFKDQTQIH
+245 AGTPAFRDEKFIH

-270 PLVPWQDPSED
+270 PLDPWQDPTEE

-305 VKTGTNALG
+305 VKHGTNAFG
-314 FAWVDLIP
+314 FSWVDLTP
-322 EVPEEEKKVVPGVAI
+322 LVEEEEKKVVPGVAM
-337 TEGKDD
+337 TDGKTD

-355 PARMR
+355 PATMR

-373 ITRGFLVAHRGGSVS
+373 ITRGFLIAHRGGSVS

-393 IRAYTNAVMFG
+393 MRAYTNAVMFG

-430 VDKNAPDTP
+430 VDTTAPDTP

-449 KYTTMGE
+449 KYHTIGE

-480 SAAEWQELKKF
+480 SAAEWQDLKKF
-491 FPSDAHGRIIWK
+491 FPTDAHGRIIWK

-509 WLAGQWKADGWKCW
+509 WLANQWKSDGWKCW
-523 GYSYPDHV
+523 GYSYPDQV

-550 EASDEVWRRTTAL
+550 EASDEVWRRTTGL

-579 DALAKGAIG
+579 DALSKGAIG

>member
-11 WWGGNGARIGDGR
+11 WWGGNGARVGDGR

-35 ESAAYTVGER
+35 ESAAYTVGDR

-53 TSVNSDTQIAMRANW
+53 SADQDTQIAMRANW
-68 FLAGKQKTDKQD
+68 LEAGKKTTGKQD

-86 IRAGSN
+86 IRGGAN
-92 AAVKFEFELPT
+92 AALRFEFELPT
-103 NAYPMWTPSIAVP
+103 NAYPLWTPSIAVP

-131 TPKPGIEVVATRALL
+131 TPKPGIEVVTTQSIL
-146 GVGGSMGL
+146 GTGGNMGL
-154 MSFPQ
+154 LSFPQ
-159 ARVDDLVVVF
+159 AKVDDLVVVF
-169 YASQFGNTAAKPPIG
+169 YASQFGNTAARPPLG
-184 WASSYEKNISGR
+184 WASSVEKNVNGR
-196 SGYVAIKRISNST
+196 SGYVAIKRVTNVSEVT
-209 EANNVKLHG
+209 NVKLHG
-218 DAASAARERALCFLL
+218 DTTTTARERALCFLL
-233 RGVKDFHLNPWT
+233 RGVKDFYPNGWT
-245 AGSPVFKDQTQIH
+245 AGTPVFRNEKLIH

-270 PLVPWQDPSED
+270 PLDPWQDPTED

-305 VKTGTNALG
+305 VKHGTNALG
-314 FAWVDLIP
+314 FAWVDLTPLI
-322 EVPEEEKKVVPGVAI
+322 EEEEKKVVPGVAI
-337 TEGKDD
+337 TEGKLD

-355 PARMR
+355 PATMR

-373 ITRGFLVAHRGGSVS
+373 ITRGFLIAHRGGSVS

-393 IRAYTNAVMFG
+393 MRAYTNAVMFG

-415 KDGVWFLNHDRTLQR
+415 KDGVWFLNHDRTLKR
-430 VDKNAPDTP
+430 VDPTAPDTP

-449 KYTTMGE
+449 KYHTIGE
-456 PFMTVEEYFAAYGSS
+456 PFMTAEEYFAAYGSS

-491 FPSDAHGRIIWK
+491 FPTDAQGRIIWK

-509 WLAGQWKADGWKCW
+509 WLVNQWKADGWKCW

-563 GKPVWG
+563 GKPVWA

-579 DALAKGAIG
+579 DGLAKGAVG

>member
-1 MASVFPVIGA
+1 MASVFPAIGA

-35 ESAAYTVGER
+35 ESAAYTVGDR

-53 TSVNSDTQIAMRANW
+53 TSANSDTQIAMRANW

-92 AAVKFEFELPT
+92 AAVKFEFELPSNT
-103 NAYPMWTPSIAVP
+103 YPMWTPSIAVP

-131 TPKPGIEVVATRALL
+131 TPKPGIEVVATQALL

-159 ARVDDLVVVF
+159 ARVDDVVVVF
-169 YASQFGNTAAKPPIG
+169 YASQFGNTAARPPIG
-184 WASSYEKNISGR
+184 WGSSYEKNISGR

-218 DAASAARERALCFLL
+218 DTTSTARERALCFLL

-270 PLVPWQDPSED
+270 PLVPWQDPSEE

-305 VKTGTNALG
+305 VKTGTNAFG
-314 FAWVDLIP
+314 FAWVDLLP
-322 EVPEEEKKVVPGVAI
+322 ETPEEEQKVVPGVAI
-337 TEGKDD
+337 TEGKLD

-355 PARMR
+355 PATMK

-373 ITRGFLVAHRGGSVS
+373 ITRGFLIAHRGGSVS

-393 IRAYTNAVMFG
+393 MRAYTNSVMFG

-430 VDKNAPDTP
+430 VDKSAPDTP

-449 KYTTMGE
+449 KYHTIGE

-491 FPSDAHGRIIWK
+491 FPTDAQGRIIWK

-509 WLAGQWKADGWKCW
+509 WLVNQWKADGWKCW

-563 GKPVWG
+563 GKPVWA

-579 DALAKGAIG
+579 DGLAKGAVG

>member
-35 ESAAYTVGER
+35 ESSAYTVGDR

-53 TSVNSDTQIAMRANW
+53 SADQDTQIAMRANW
-68 FLAGKQKTDKQD
+68 FEAGKKTTGKQD

-86 IRAGSN
+86 IRGGTN
-92 AAVKFEFELPT
+92 AAIKFDFELPN

-116 GTAQDITI
+116 GTANDITI

-131 TPKPGIEVVATRALL
+131 TPKPGLKVNLSGGRGSEANGFGTYYLL
-146 GVGGSMGL
+146 GSR
-154 MSFPQ
+154 
-159 ARVDDLVVVF
+159 ARVGDLLVVF
-169 YASQFGNTAAKPPIG
+169 YASQYGNTKARPPAG
-184 WASSYEKNISGR
+184 WDFKYTGDAGGR
-196 SGYVAIKRISNST
+196 SGYIAVKRCAQEDLDKDIKFNSDSPT
-209 EANNVKLHG
+209 
-218 DAASAARERALCFLL
+218 DARENFILYSIE
-233 RGVKDFHLNPWT
+233 GVSNYTIHQWQPGIPTLDASKKNLIAVQYHAYSSIKEPVWYPPEAQNVT
-245 AGSPVFKDQTQIH
+245 AGGKRVSNGAWSLTIGAIAN
-258 LVAAQYHGNNKT
+258 LVKET
-270 PLVPWQDPSED
+270 F
-281 RHYSTGGAST
+281 GAR
-291 TESWSSIEAGITKS
+291 AY
-305 VKTGTNALG
+305 
-314 FAWVDLIP
+314 AWVEL
-322 EVPEEEKKVVPGVAI
+322 EESDPVQPKPQVPGVEVVGSA
-337 TEGKDD
+337 TT
-343 NPVFIYENGEER
+343 NLVFIYQNGEAR
-355 PARMR
+355 PAAMR

-373 ITRGFLVAHRGGSVS
+373 STRGFLIAHRGGSVS

-393 IRAYTNAVMFG
+393 MRAYTNAVMFG

-415 KDGVWFLNHDRTLQR
+415 KGGVWFLNHDRTLQR
-430 VDKNAPDTP
+430 VDKTAPNTP
-439 VTEMTWADIQ
+439 VTEMTWAEIQ
-449 KYTTMGE
+449 KYTTIGE

-491 FPSDAHGRIIWK
+491 FPTDAQGRIIWK

-509 WLAGQWKADGWKCW
+509 WLVNQWKADGWKCW

-563 GKPVWG
+563 GKPVWA

-579 DALAKGAIG
+579 DGLAKGAVG

>member
-35 ESAAYTVGER
+35 ESSAYAVGDR

-53 TSVNSDTQIAMRANW
+53 SADQDTQIAMRANW
-68 FLAGKQKTDKQD
+68 FQAGKQKTDKQD

-86 IRAGSN
+86 IRGGAN
-92 AAVKFEFELPT
+92 AAIKFDFELPN

-124 HNFNVYE
+124 HNFNIYE
-131 TPKPGIEVVATRALL
+131 TPKPGVEVVATQSML
-146 GVGGSMGL
+146 GTGGNMGL

-159 ARVDDLVVVF
+159 AKVDDLVVVF
-169 YASQFGNTAAKPPIG
+169 YASQFGNTAAKPPLG
-184 WASSYEKNISGR
+184 WASSIEKNVNGR
-196 SGYVAIKRISNST
+196 SGYVAIKRVTNVSEVT
-209 EANNVKLHG
+209 NVKLHG
-218 DAASAARERALCFLL
+218 DTTTTARERALCFLL
-233 RGVKDFHLNPWT
+233 RGVKDFYPNGWT
-245 AGSPVFKDQTQIH
+245 AGTPAFRDEKFIH

-270 PLVPWQDPSED
+270 PLDPWQDPTEE

-305 VKTGTNALG
+305 VKHGTNALG
-314 FAWVDLIP
+314 FAWVDLTP
-322 EVPEEEKKVVPGVAI
+322 LVEEEEKKVVPGVAI
-337 TEGKDD
+337 TEGKLY

-355 PARMR
+355 PATMR

-373 ITRGFLVAHRGGSVS
+373 ITRGFLIAHRGGSVS

-393 IRAYTNAVMFG
+393 IRAYTNAVMYG

-430 VDKNAPDTP
+430 VDKTAPNTP
-439 VTEMTWADIQ
+439 VTEMTWAEIQ
-449 KYTTMGE
+449 KYTTIGE

-480 SAAEWQELKKF
+480 SATEWQELKKF
-491 FPSDAHGRIIWK
+491 FPTDAHGRIIWK

-509 WLAGQWKADGWKCW
+509 WLANQWKSDGWKCW
-523 GYSYPDHV
+523 GYSYPDQV

-550 EASDEVWRRTTAL
+550 EASDEVWRRTIAL

-579 DALAKGAIG
+579 DALAKGAVG

>member
-11 WWGGNGARIGDGR
+11 WWGSNGARVGDGR

-35 ESAAYTVGER
+35 ENAAYTVGDR

-53 TSVNSDTQIAMRANW
+53 TSANSDTQIAIRANW

-92 AAVKFEFELPT
+92 AAVKFEFELPVNT
-103 NAYPMWTPSIAVP
+103 YPMWTPSILVP

-124 HNFNVYE
+124 HNFNAYE
-131 TPKPGIEVVATRALL
+131 TPKPGVEVVATQALL

-154 MSFPQ
+154 MSFPK
-159 ARVDDLVVVF
+159 ARVDDVVVVF
-169 YASQFGNTAAKPPIG
+169 YASQFGNTAARPPVG
-184 WASSYEKNISGR
+184 WGSSYEKNISGR

-218 DAASAARERALCFLL
+218 DTASTARERAICFLL

-322 EVPEEEKKVVPGVAI
+322 EVPEEENKVVPGVAI
-337 TEGKDD
+337 TEGNLN

-355 PARMR
+355 PATMK

-373 ITRGFLVAHRGGSVS
+373 ITRGFLIAHRGGSVS

-430 VDKNAPDTP
+430 VDKTAPDTP
-439 VTEMTWADIQ
+439 VTEMTWAEIQ
-449 KYTTMGE
+449 KFTTMGE

-480 SAAEWQELKKF
+480 SAVQWEELKKF

-509 WLAGQWKADGWKCW
+509 WLANQWKADGWKCW
-523 GYSYPDHV
+523 GYSYPDQV

-541 PWDYIGMSW
+541 PWDYIGMSFD
-550 EASDEVWRRTTAL
+550 ASDEVWNRTTAL

-569 HICPTRQAYD
+569 HICPTRKAYD

>member
-35 ESAAYTVGER
+35 EANAYPVLNR

-53 TSVNSDTQIAMRANW
+53 TADQDTQLAMRANW
-68 FLAGKQKTDKQD
+68 FDEGKKSTGKQD

-86 IRAGSN
+86 IRGGVN
-92 AAVKFEFELPT
+92 AALKFDFELPV
-103 NAYPMWTPSIAVP
+103 NAYPLWTPSIAVP
-116 GTAQDITI
+116 GTANDITI

-131 TPKPGIEVVATRALL
+131 TPKPGIEVVATQALL

-159 ARVDDLVVVF
+159 ARVDDVVVVF
-169 YASQFGNTAAKPPIG
+169 YASQFGNTAARPPLG
-184 WASSYEKNISGR
+184 WGSSYEKNISGR

-218 DAASAARERALCFLL
+218 DMTSTARERALCFLL
-233 RGVKDFHLNPWT
+233 RSVKDFHLNPWT

-270 PLVPWQDPSED
+270 LLVPWQDPSEE

-305 VKTGTNALG
+305 VKTGTNAYG
-314 FAWVDLIP
+314 FAWVDLLP
-322 EVPEEEKKVVPGVAI
+322 EVPEEEQKVIPGVTI
-337 TEGKDD
+337 TEGKLD

-355 PARMR
+355 PATMK

-373 ITRGFLVAHRGGSVS
+373 ITRGFLIAHRGGSVS

-430 VDKNAPDTP
+430 VDKTAPDTP

-449 KYTTMGE
+449 KFTTIGE

-480 SAAEWQELKKF
+480 SAVQWEELKKF

-509 WLAGQWKADGWKCW
+509 WLANQWKADGWKCW
-523 GYSYPDHV
+523 GYSYPDQV

-541 PWDYIGMSW
+541 PWDYIGMSFD
-550 EASDEVWRRTTAL
+550 ASDEVWNRTTGL

-569 HICPTRQAYD
+569 HICPTRDAYD
-579 DALAKGAIG
+579 QAMAKGAIG

>member
-11 WWGGNGARIGDGR
+11 WWGGNGARVGDGR

-35 ESAAYTVGER
+35 ESSAYTVGER

-53 TSVNSDTQIAMRANW
+53 SADNDTQIAMRANW
-68 FLAGKQKTDKQD
+68 FEAGKKKTDKQD

-86 IRAGSN
+86 IRGGAN
-92 AAVKFEFELPT
+92 AALRFEFELPT
-103 NAYPMWTPSIAVP
+103 NAYQLWTPSIAVP
-116 GTAQDITI
+116 GTANDITI
-124 HNFNVYE
+124 HNFNAYE
-131 TPKPGIEVVATRALL
+131 TPKPGVEVVATQSIL

-159 ARVDDLVVVF
+159 ARVDDVVVVF
-169 YASQFGNTAAKPPIG
+169 YASQFGNTAARPPIG
-184 WASSYEKNISGR
+184 WASSFEKNVSGR
-196 SGYVAIKRISNST
+196 SGYVAVKKISNPT
-209 EANNVKLHG
+209 EVNNIKLHG
-218 DAASAARERALCFLL
+218 DTTTTARERALCFLL
-233 RGVKDFHLNPWT
+233 RGVKEFIINPWT
-245 AGSPVFKDQTQIH
+245 AGTPIFKDDKYIH
-258 LVAAQYHGNNKT
+258 LVVAQYHGNNKM
-270 PLVPWQDPSED
+270 PIVPWQDPSEKW
-281 RHYSTGGAST
+281 RYSTGGAST
-291 TESWSSIEAGITKS
+291 TESWSSIEGGITKN
-305 VKTGTNALG
+305 VKAGTNAFG
-314 FAWVDLIP
+314 FAWVDL
-322 EVPEEEKKVVPGVAI
+322 VPMVEDVPQKVIPGVAI
-337 TEGKDD
+337 TDGKFD
-343 NPVFIYENGEER
+343 NPVSIYENGEER
-355 PARMR
+355 SATMK

-373 ITRGFLVAHRGGSVS
+373 ITRGFLIAHRGGSVS

-430 VDKNAPDTP
+430 VDKTAPDTP
-439 VTEMTWADIQ
+439 VTEMTWAEIQ
-449 KYTTMGE
+449 KYTTVGE
-456 PFMTVEEYFAAYGSS
+456 PFVTVEEYFAAYGSS

-509 WLAGQWKADGWKCW
+509 WLAGQWKADGWQCW

-550 EASDEVWRRTTAL
+550 EASDEVWRRTIAL

>member
-35 ESAAYTVGER
+35 ENAAYTVGDR

-68 FLAGKQKTDKQD
+68 FLANKQKTDKQD

-103 NAYPMWTPSIAVP
+103 NTYPMWTPSIAVP
-116 GTAQDITI
+116 GTAQDVTI
-124 HNFNVYE
+124 HNFNIYE
-131 TPKPGIEVVATRALL
+131 TPKPGIEVVDTQALL

-154 MSFPQ
+154 MSFPK
-159 ARVDDLVVVF
+159 ARVDDVVVVF
-169 YASQFGNTAAKPPIG
+169 YASQFGNTAARPPVG
-184 WASSYEKNISGR
+184 WGSSYEKNISGR

-218 DAASAARERALCFLL
+218 DMASTARERALCFLL

-270 PLVPWQDPSED
+270 PLVPWQDPSEE

-314 FAWVDLIP
+314 FAWVDLLP
-322 EVPEEEKKVVPGVAI
+322 EVPEEEKKIVPGVAI
-337 TEGKDD
+337 TEGKLD
-343 NPVFIYENGEER
+343 NPVFVYENGEER
-355 PARMR
+355 PATMK

-373 ITRGFLVAHRGGSVS
+373 ITRGFLIAHRGGSVS

-393 IRAYTNAVMFG
+393 MRAYTNAVMFG

-430 VDKNAPDTP
+430 VDKTAPNTP
-439 VTEMTWADIQ
+439 VTEMTWAEIQ
-449 KYTTMGE
+449 KYTTIGE

-480 SAAEWQELKKF
+480 SAVEWQELKKF

-523 GYSYPDHV
+523 GYSYPDQV

-541 PWDYIGMSW
+541 PWDYVGMSW
-550 EASDEVWRRTTAL
+550 EASDEVWRRTIAL
-563 GKPVWG
+563 GKPVWA
-569 HICPTRQAYD
+569 HICPTRDAYD
-579 DALAKGAIG
+579 QGLAKGAIG

>member
-24 LIRKGSSSTPF
+24 LLRKGSSSTPF
-35 ESAAYTVGER
+35 ESAAYTVGDR

-53 TSVNSDTQIAMRANW
+53 TADRDTQLSMRANW
-68 FLAGKQKTDKQD
+68 FEAGKKTTGKQD

-86 IRAGSN
+86 IRGGTN
-92 AAVKFEFELPT
+92 AAIKFDFELPN

-124 HNFNVYE
+124 HNFNIYE
-131 TPKPGIEVVATRALL
+131 TTKPGIEVVGTQALL

-159 ARVDDLVVVF
+159 ARVDDVVVVF
-169 YASQFGNTAAKPPIG
+169 YASQFGNTAARPPVG
-184 WASSYEKNISGR
+184 WGSSYEKNISGR

-218 DAASAARERALCFLL
+218 DTSSTARERALCFLL

-270 PLVPWQDPSED
+270 PLVPWQDPSEE

-291 TESWSSIEAGITKS
+291 TDSWSSIEAGITKL
-305 VKTGTNALG
+305 VKPGTNAFG
-314 FAWVDLIP
+314 FAWIDLLP
-322 EVPEEEKKVVPGVAI
+322 EVPEEEQKVVPGVAI
-337 TEGKDD
+337 TEGKLD
-343 NPVFIYENGEER
+343 NPVFIYENGKER
-355 PARMR
+355 PATMR

-373 ITRGFLVAHRGGSVS
+373 ITRGFLIAHRGGSVS

-393 IRAYTNAVMFG
+393 MRAYTNAVMYG

-430 VDKNAPDTP
+430 VDKTAPDTP
-439 VTEMTWADIQ
+439 VTEMTWAEIK
-449 KYTTMGE
+449 KYTTIGE

-480 SAAEWQELKKF
+480 SAAEWQDLKKF
-491 FPSDAHGRIIWK
+491 FPTDAHGRIIWK

-509 WLAGQWKADGWKCW
+509 WLANQWKSDGWKCW
-523 GYSYPDHV
+523 GYSYPDQV

-541 PWDYIGMSW
+541 PWDYIGMSFD
-550 EASDEVWRRTTAL
+550 ASDEVWNRTTAL

-579 DALAKGAIG
+579 DALAKGAVG

>member
-1 MASVFPVIGA
+1 MASVFPIIGV
-11 WWGGNGARIGDGR
+11 WWGGNGARVGDGR

-53 TSVNSDTQIAMRANW
+53 SADQDTQIAMRANW
-68 FLAGKQKTDKQD
+68 FEAGKKTTGKQD

-86 IRAGSN
+86 LRGGAN
-92 AAVKFEFELPT
+92 AAIRFEFELPA
-103 NAYPMWTPSIAVP
+103 NAYPLWTPSIAVP
-116 GTAQDITI
+116 GTANDITI

-131 TPKPGIEVVATRALL
+131 TPKPGVEVVATKSIL
-146 GVGGSMGL
+146 GTGGNMGL
-154 MSFPQ
+154 LSFPQ
-159 ARVDDLVVVF
+159 AKVDDLVVVF
-169 YASQFGNTAAKPPIG
+169 YASQFGNTAAKPPLG
-184 WASSYEKNISGR
+184 WASSVEKNVNGR
-196 SGYVAIKRISNST
+196 SGYVAVKKISNST
-209 EANNVKLHG
+209 EASNIKLHG
-218 DAASAARERALCFLL
+218 NTTTTARERALCFLL
-233 RGVKDFHLNPWT
+233 RGVKDFFINPWT
-245 AGSPVFKDQTQIH
+245 AGTPILKDDKYIP

-270 PLVPWQDPSED
+270 PLVPWQDPSEE
-281 RHYSTGGAST
+281 RRYSTGGAST
-291 TESWSSIEAGITKS
+291 TESWSSIEGGITKN

-314 FAWVDLIP
+314 FAWVDL
-322 EVPEEEKKVVPGVAI
+322 VPMVEDVPRTVIPGVAI
-337 TEGKDD
+337 TDGKLD

-355 PARMR
+355 PATMK
-360 AVPRGYKDIGTMM
+360 AVPRGYKDIGTML
-373 ITRGFLVAHRGGSVS
+373 ITRGFLIAHRGGSVS

-393 IRAYTNAVMFG
+393 MRAYTNAVMYG

-430 VDKNAPDTP
+430 VDKTAPNTP
-439 VTEMTWADIQ
+439 VTEMTWAEIQ
-449 KYTTMGE
+449 KYTTIGE
-456 PFMTVEEYFAAYGSS
+456 PFMTVEEYFAAYGPS

-491 FPSDAHGRIIWK
+491 FPSDAQGRIIWK

-523 GYSYPDHV
+523 GYSYPDQV

-536 NEWHK
+536 NEWYK

-579 DALAKGAIG
+579 DALAKGAVG